1 MLVIT
6 NLESITVHRKE
17 NDMATAK
24 NKAAPAVKKA
34 APAAKAIVA
43 KAAITNIKVTKSST
57 ATRGRISQRFKYTD
71 KELSG
76 TKVKTPQFVALV
88 ISIQDIEEKSFNRD
102 NFTMQQVV
110 DLGVEE
116 GHISMPNTKNP
127 EKQKKR
133 IVACY
138 KKTLIDEGFIV
149 EVK

>member
-1 MLVIT
+1 
-6 NLESITVHRKE
+6 
-17 NDMATAK
+17 MAVAK
-24 NKAAPAVKKA
+24 KKAAPAVKKA

-43 KAAITNIKVTKSST
+43 KVLTVKVK
-57 ATRGRISQRFKYTD
+57 APQPAVRGRIAQKFKYTG

-76 TKVKTPQFVALV
+76 TKIKTPQFVALV
-88 ISIQDIEEKSFNRD
+88 ISIQDIEDKSFNRD
-102 NFTMQQVV
+102 SFVMQQVV

-138 KKTLIDEGFIV
+138 KKTLVDEGFIV

>member
-1 MLVIT
+1 MAAAKKTAATAVT
-6 NLESITVHRKE
+6 KTTASAVKVKASVAKITV
-17 NDMATAK
+17 
-24 NKAAPAVKKA
+24 KAPQPAV
-34 APAAKAIVA
+34 
-43 KAAITNIKVTKSST
+43 
-57 ATRGRISQRFKYTD
+57 RGRIAQKFMYTG

-76 TKVKTPQFVALV
+76 TKIKTPQFVALV
-88 ISIQDIEEKSFNRD
+88 ISIQDIEDKSFNRD
-102 NFTMQQVV
+102 SFVMQQVV

-138 KKTLIDEGFIV
+138 KKTLVDEGFIE

>member
-1 MLVIT
+1 
-6 NLESITVHRKE
+6 
-17 NDMATAK
+17 MAVAK
-24 NKAAPAVKKA
+24 KKA
-34 APAAKAIVA
+34 APALKVDAVKSVKDVA
-43 KAAITNIKVTKSST
+43 KVLTVNVKAPQPAV
-57 ATRGRISQRFKYTD
+57 RGRIAQQFKYTG

-88 ISIQDIEEKSFNRD
+88 FSIQDIEDKSFNRD
-102 NFTMQQVV
+102 SFIMQQVV
-110 DLGVEE
+110 DLGVSE

-138 KKTLIDEGFIV
+138 KKTLVDEGFIV

>member
-1 MLVIT
+1 
-6 NLESITVHRKE
+6 
-17 NDMATAK
+17 MAVAK
-24 NKAAPAVKKA
+24 KKA
-34 APAAKAIVA
+34 APKVDAAKNVKTVA
-43 KAAITNIKVTKSST
+43 KVLTVNVKAPQPAI
-57 ATRGRISQRFKYTD
+57 RGRIAQKFKYTG

-88 ISIQDIEEKSFNRD
+88 ISIQDIEDKSFNRD
-102 NFTMQQVV
+102 SFVMQQVV

-138 KKTLIDEGFIV
+138 KKTLVDEGFIE

>member
-1 MLVIT
+1 
-6 NLESITVHRKE
+6 
-17 NDMATAK
+17 MAVAK
-24 NKAAPAVKKA
+24 KTA
-34 APAAKAIVA
+34 APAAQKTTASAVKVKASVA
-43 KAAITNIKVTKSST
+43 KITVKAAEPAV
-57 ATRGRISQRFKYTD
+57 RGRIAQKFKYTG

-88 ISIQDIEEKSFNRD
+88 ISIQDIEDKSFNRD
-102 NFTMQQVV
+102 SFVMQQVV

-138 KKTLIDEGFIV
+138 KKTLVDEGFIV